1 MEQGRTPVTEILVWW
16 EAKTLRNVSGEA
28 ISKAKFLDALEQDES
43 IGTGPPK
50 RSKGGNFVH

>member
-1 MEQGRTPVTEILVWW
+1 M
-16 EAKTLRNVSGEA
+16 LRNVSGEA